1 MGELGKATRL
11 NRILAGRTR
20 RVLTVAVDHMI
31 NYPEKFPQELRRMAS
46 TLEQIILG
54 EPDAVT
60 MNKGAAIRLMAPYAG
75 RVPLI
80 IQSMALRP
88 HEPSFADT
96 ATVEETLGLGADAI
110 AVAMFVYGETEL
122 AYLRHLA
129 EVVRSAA
136 PFGLP
141 VIPHIYP
148 LESGDEKYAIV
159 HDPEH
164 VHYAAR
170 VGFEMGADVVKVPYT
185 GDIASFRDIVE
196 DIPVPVL
203 SAGGPRCD
211 SFDEAVALARDV
223 GKTGAAGATMG
234 RNVWGFPDIPEAI
247 RYLKEAINE
256 A

>member
-1 MGELGKATRL
+1 MSALGKATRL
-11 NRILAGRTR
+11 NRILAGGTR

-31 NYPEKFPQELRRMAS
+31 NYPVKFPPELRRMAS
-46 TLEQIILG
+46 TLEQVIAG
-54 EPDAVT
+54 APDAVT
-60 MNKGAAIRLMAPYAG
+60 MNKGAAMRLMTPYAG

-88 HEPSFADT
+88 DEPDFADT

-129 EVVRSAA
+129 EVVRCAA
-136 PFGLP
+136 PLGLP

-148 LESGDEKYAIV
+148 LESGDEKHAV
-159 HDPEH
+159 

-170 VGFEMGADVVKVPYT
+170 AGFEMGADLVKVPYT
-185 GDIASFRDIVE
+185 GDVASFRDIVS
-196 DIPVPVL
+196 DIPVPVV
-203 SAGGPRCD
+203 SAGGPRCATLE
-211 SFDEAVALARDV
+211 EAAALARDV
-223 GKTGAAGATMG
+223 GRAGAAGATMG
-234 RNVWGFPDIPEAI
+234 RNVWGFPDIPGAI
-247 RYLKEAINE
+247 RLLRDAINE